1 MTSLREL
8 AVHSIGLLLA
18 LLRLSY
24 CFAHLCVVRAKIYF
38 HTRRSGHVRKLVHT
52 MNSGKYPKINELPGY
67 RQRNVPSYSLSS
79 LTGELSRLLVE
90 HGKEV
95 GADIDP
101 GDLSQFLFTECN
113 NGFVDTNNL
122 RRDCDE
128 LVKSRE
134 SHDDHMSQY
143 FGREY
148 VLDQADRH
156 DLYNLKAKKINKYLL
171 YYIQRGLCADCQR
184 KFSFD
189 DITIDHRIPLVRGGG
204 DEFNNLQ
211 LMCGPC
217 NVEKDDSLRFP
228 PGDGS

>member
-8 AVHSIGLLLA
+8 AVNSINLLLA
-18 LLRLSY
+18 LLRLLY
-24 CFAHLCVVRAKIYF
+24 CFANLCVVRAKIYF
-38 HTRRSGHVRKLVHT
+38 RTRRSGRVRKLVRT
-52 MNSGKYPKINELPGY
+52 MSSGEYPKINELPGY

-79 LTGELSRLLVE
+79 LTGELSRLLAE
-90 HGKEV
+90 YGKEV

-101 GDLSQFLFTECN
+101 GDLSQFLFTKCN

-134 SHDDHMSQY
+134 SRDAPTPQY

-148 VLDQADRH
+148 VLGEASRH

-171 YYIQRGLCADCQR
+171 YYIQKGLCVDCQS

-189 DITIDHRIPLVRGGG
+189 DITIDHRIPSVRGGG

>member
-8 AVHSIGLLLA
+8 AVHSIDLLLA
-18 LLRLSY
+18 LLRLLY
-24 CFAHLCVVRAKIYF
+24 CFANLCVVRSKLYF
-38 HTRRSGHVRKLVHT
+38 HIRRSGRVRELVHT

-67 RQRNVPSYSLSS
+67 RQRSVPSYSLSS
-79 LTGELSRLLVE
+79 LTGELSRLLVDY
-90 HGKEV
+90 GKEV
-95 GADIDP
+95 GVDIDP

-134 SHDDHMSQY
+134 SHDDHTPQY

-148 VLDQADRH
+148 VLSNAERCKFY
-156 DLYNLKAKKINKYLL
+156 DLHELRKNKYLL
-171 YYIQRGLCADCQR
+171 YYIQMGSCAYC
-184 KFSFD
+184 KKKLTFD
-189 DITIDHRIPLVRGGG
+189 EITIDHKCPKSRGGG
-204 DEFNNLQ
+204 NEYSNLQ